1 MITVYL
7 ILLLFVNAFWLLLG
21 LFYLPGNW
29 LMVLTTAGF
38 AWWHAEEGIF
48 SIWTLAAATML
59 ALLGE
64 LAEFWAGLAGARK
77 AGAGWKASLAAI
89 GGALAGAV
97 LGTIF
102 IPIPFAGTLLGG
114 CIGAGLAAWAFERRS
129 GKPQQVS
136 VQSGIGAGLGTAA
149 GALLKVLMGVLIWL
163 LIAAAAFWP

>member
-1 MITVYL
+1 MGSIYL
-7 ILLLFVNAFWLLLG
+7 ILLLVVNVFWLVLG
-21 LFYLPGNW
+21 FFYLPGNW

-38 AWWHAEEGIF
+38 AWWQAEHGIF
-48 SIWTLAAATML
+48 SIWTLAAAAML

-64 LAEFWAGLAGARK
+64 IAEFWAGLAGARR
-77 AGAGWKASLAAI
+77 AGAGRKASLAAV
-89 GGALAGAV
+89 GGAMAGAV

-102 IPIPFAGTLLGG
+102 IPVPFAGTLLGG

-136 VQSGIGAGLGTAA
+136 IQSGIGAGLGTAA
-149 GALLKVLMGVLIWL
+149 GALLKVLMGALIWL